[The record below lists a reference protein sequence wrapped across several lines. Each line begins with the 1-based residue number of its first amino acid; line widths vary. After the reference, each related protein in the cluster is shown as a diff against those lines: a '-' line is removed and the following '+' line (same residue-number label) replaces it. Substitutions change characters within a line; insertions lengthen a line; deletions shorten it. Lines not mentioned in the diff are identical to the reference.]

1 MAISKAQQKATQKYV
16 KKAYDRL
23 EVKVPKGQKAAI
35 QAHAEQTDGSLNAFL
50 NRAVRETMERDGA
63 AAEGQ
68 EEGKRN
74 GAGNRFSV

>member
-16 KKAYDRL
+16 RKAYDRL

-50 NRAVRETMERDGA
+50 NRAVRETMAVSYTHLTLPTRW
-63 AAEGQ
+63 
-68 EEGKRN
+68 
-74 GAGNRFSV
+74 SV